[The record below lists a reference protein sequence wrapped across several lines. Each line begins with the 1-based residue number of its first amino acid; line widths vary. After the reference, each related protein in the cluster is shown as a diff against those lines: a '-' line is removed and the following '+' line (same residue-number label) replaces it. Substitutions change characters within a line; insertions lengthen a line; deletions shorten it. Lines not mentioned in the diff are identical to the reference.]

1 MRTKDLD
8 PDTMLDPWGHHYR
21 FAFETAGPYFK
32 VLVTS
37 AGPDGVF
44 DSEQKPSWD
53 DVQEWTSS
61 VHYFVRETDDL
72 GRVLAEHFATTKQ
85 FPQTED
91 ELKPIL
97 ASAHITGDR
106 LLDPWGRPYH
116 FTFSKRSRYWDRVNV
131 STYYDYTAAKEKR
144 VTEVTPVTQEMAF
157 LTVSSYGPEN
167 KAEQTFNV
175 AEFTQAQTGDEETDV

>member
-1 MRTKDLD
+1 M
-8 PDTMLDPWGHHYR
+8 P
-21 FAFETAGPYFK
+21 
-32 VLVTS
+32 
-37 AGPDGVF
+37 
-44 DSEQKPSWD
+44 
-53 DVQEWTSS
+53 
-61 VHYFVRETDDL
+61 
-72 GRVLAEHFATTKQ
+72 TTKQ

-97 ASAHITGDR
+97 ATAHISGDR

-157 LTVSSYGPEN
+157 LAVSSYGPEN
-167 KAEQTFNV
+167 QAEQAFNV
-175 AEFTQAQTGDEETDV
+175 AEFSRVLAEQSSKDLNKKPASTYTGTASVRFGGNHRGGHRSERCRGCECHSDSTFPEWPERNHNHG